1 MKRKMF
7 LTAVIAASLILTACE
22 SEKNSSTDTPTNAST
37 EASVENAEIQENTQ
51 QVIRRVEATLYPEYK
66 EYLDYALPSGYT
78 VSEPYWNLYQTGTE
92 YEQEAVTWDFNMKS
106 KNGKD
111 MQEKLLSSECVPAE
125 IDLYGSKEVHDLIEI
140 DSFITLTMGH
150 VARDE
155 FAEKI
160 ASKYLDIEY
169 DAISDTYITPEGEL
183 TVLAYTPVYIGGVD
197 ESQFDKSV
205 DIVRERITAGS
216 GFSIADADIES
227 ICGSKDF
234 IFSCKFVLDE
244 GVDTDGY
251 VELMENIMKDYQELV
266 GTPQNYSFFLA
277 QYGNDEWLMRRMHI
291 MGEEIPSDKIDSGE
305 FNFSSELKNAIIESH

>member
-1 MKRKMF
+1 MKRKVF
-7 LTAVIAASLILTACE
+7 LTAVIAAALMLTACE
-22 SEKNSSTDTPTNAST
+22 SKENSSTDTPTAAPT
-37 EASVENAEIQENTQ
+37 EAIAENTEQ
-51 QVIRRVEATLYPEYK
+51 INRRVEAVLYSDYK
-66 EYLDYALPSGYT
+66 DFFDYSLPSGYT
-78 VSEPYWNLYQTGTE
+78 VSEPEWNLYQTGTE
-92 YEQEAVTWDFNMKS
+92 YEQEVVSWNFNLKS

-111 MQEKLLSSECVPAE
+111 MQEKLLSSEYLAAE
-125 IDLYGSKEVHDLIEI
+125 NEFFSSKENHDLSEI
-140 DSFITLTMGH
+140 DSFVTLTMGH

-277 QYGNDEWLMRRMHI
+277 QYGNEEWLMRRMHI
-291 MGEEIPSDKIDSGE
+291 MGEEIPADKIDSGE